1 MRTFVLSAIAFS
13 AGFGAVAF
21 GVSQTRFLWG
31 AWLHAGF

>member
-1 MRTFVLSAIAFS
+1 MRTFALSLLAFS
-13 AGFGAVAF
+13 TAFAVVAI